1 MLILVVMKII
11 HTADWHLG
19 QTFFEYDRRAEHVLF
34 LRWLREQVSIHGVD
48 VLLIAGDV
56 FDSPNPSADSQRMYY
71 RFLCDITSENP
82 DLQIVIT
89 AGNHDS
95 ANRLESPT
103 DLLDMIHVSVRGVV
117 RRTPEGDFDLDYLTV
132 PLHGGGICLAVPYLR
147 QGDYPTAESYGFGV
161 KKLYD
166 ALYDYARAKAN
177 GGPIIAMG
185 HLQAT
190 GSEISEDDR
199 SERTVIGGLECVSPD
214 AFSSGIA
221 YTALGHLHRAQR
233 VSGRENVRYSGAPIA
248 MSFAERNNKQ
258 GVVLVTVGEEATHTE
273 NTDVGMAEEEVM
285 TESAIVNHMQI
296 DRLAFQSPVPLI
308 SIPKTALPLADVLEE
323 INHLPAGPVLDDSP
337 FLEIKVRVEGP
348 EPSLRY
354 QIEQAL
360 EGKAVRLA
368 RIALTTPEQQIAQEK
383 ISYEQLQTMCPLDI
397 AEDVYERNYGGHEM
411 PEELKEM
418 LQQVIREVEN
428 EDISH

>member
-34 LRWLREQVSIHGVD
+34 LRWLREQVTANGVD

-71 RFLCDITSENP
+71 RFLCDIATENP
-82 DLQIVIT
+82 QLQIVIT

-103 DLLDMIHVSVRGVV
+103 ALLDMINVSVRGVV
-117 RRTPEGDFDLDYLTV
+117 RRTAEGDFDLDYLTV
-132 PLHGGGICLAVPYLR
+132 PLLAGGVCMAVPYLR
-147 QGDYPTAESYGFGV
+147 QGDYPTAESYGLGV

-166 ALYDYARAKAN
+166 LLYEYAKEKAN

-190 GSEISEDDR
+190 GSEISENDR

-214 AFSSGIA
+214 AFSTDIV
-221 YTALGHLHRAQR
+221 YTALGHLHRGQR
-233 VSGRENVRYSGAPIA
+233 VSGRENVRYSGAPIP
-248 MSFAERNNKQ
+248 MSFAEKNNKQ
-258 GVVLVTVGEEATHTE
+258 GVVLISIGDDAPT
-273 NTDVGMAEEEVM
+273 
-285 TESAIVNHMQI
+285 IQ
-296 DRLAFQSPVPLI
+296 RLAFDTSVKLI
-308 SIPKTALPLADVLEE
+308 SIPRTPLLLADVLEE
-323 INHLPAGPVLDDSP
+323 ISHLPVGPVMNDSP

-360 EGKAVRLA
+360 EDKAVRLS
-368 RIALTTPEQQIAQEK
+368 RIALTSPARTADQAK
-383 ISYEQLQTMCPLDI
+383 ISYEQLQTMSALDI
-397 AEDVYERNYGGHEM
+397 AQDVYERNYGGNEM
-411 PEELKEM
+411 SDELKTM
-418 LQQVIREVEN
+418 LQHVIREVEN
-428 EDISH
+428 EDISN